1 MEEPKDLI
9 VLGAIK
15 KGAKK
20 FDKIMSKTGLKPEEL
35 NKILEKLERRGF
47 IRVEKKKG
55 FFGGEKIEHFAT
67 EKGSNELNQRIH
79 EMNEN
84 WERMMQIYKS
94 GDKQKLQ
101 EYMDSNKSHIPTMMF
116 FGIMDMMMFS
126 MMFSMIGMAMYDFV
140 PADQIPP
147 GADNQISDI
156 GDTGDAGSM
165 GDSMDGG
172 NMGGDGMDG
181 GGFDIDIGF

>member
-1 MEEPKDLI
+1 MEEEPKDII

-20 FDKIMSKTGLKPEEL
+20 FDKIMSKTGIDPEEL
-35 NKILEKLERRGF
+35 NKILEKLEQRGF

-55 FFGGEKIEHFAT
+55 FFGGQKIELFVT
-67 EKGSNELNQRIH
+67 EKGSSELEHRIH
-79 EMNEN
+79 EMNES
-84 WERMMQIYKS
+84 WDKMMQLYKS

-101 EYMDSNKSHIPTMMF
+101 DYMDSNRSFLPTMMF

-126 MMFSMIGMAMYDFV
+126 MMFSMIGMAMHDYV
-140 PADQIPP
+140 PADQIAP
-147 GADNQISDI
+147 GADNQFSDS
-156 GDTGDAGSM
+156 GDAGSGDM
-165 GDSMDGG
+165 GDS
-172 NMGGDGMDG
+172 MGGDGMDG